1 MGKIHIGDLASV
13 LVKKH
18 QIDKRKAQLFISSM
32 VSVIRDGLD
41 ADRIVKVK
49 GLGTFKVVDV
59 EARESVNV
67 NTGER
72 LIIESHSKLAFLPDA
87 TMKELV
93 NRPFSLFESVLL
105 NDGVDFTDMQTIT
118 LEEGEEVGQTETNAL
133 MDTFEAEE
141 EVQEEDAQDE
151 EEVLEDDS
159 QEEDVQDEEEVL
171 EDDSQ
176 EEDFLSEEEA
186 VPDDDEQDM
195 LEVLESAETEEPEEE
210 EEHSGQEAP
219 IEDKELSESEESSES
234 EVLPE
239 VEEISEAEAQI
250 EEPLEPSES
259 VEHEEPLE
267 QEEPSEP
274 LEQDESSEQEDPEEP
289 EDSIDSDDDDVQLME
304 DDNEED
310 EEEEDEE
317 ESSRHRWWLWLLLAL
332 VLAGGAAAYLLLGRH
347 SGQTIEPAEVR
358 SADTVQT
365 ADIQSADSAL
375 AVVPDTVGVSPQPAA
390 DVEHDWLYYDTL
402 DIRINTGAYAIVGLD
417 HIIQVKEGDTSK
429 RIALREAGSTQFA
442 CYIETY
448 NGITADTLEA
458 GTELRIPKLVNKR
471 TLKSQ
476 QNNNE

>member
-13 LVKKH
+13 LVKRH

-176 EEDFLSEEEA
+176 EEDSQEEDFLSEDETI
-186 VPDDDEQDM
+186 PDDDEQDM

-210 EEHSGQEAP
+210 EE
-219 IEDKELSESEESSES
+219 
-234 EVLPE
+234 
-239 VEEISEAEAQI
+239 
-250 EEPLEPSES
+250 
-259 VEHEEPLE
+259 
-267 QEEPSEP
+267 
-274 LEQDESSEQEDPEEP
+274 SSEQEDPEEP
-289 EDSIDSDDDDVQLME
+289 EDSIDSDDDGVQLME

-365 ADIQSADSAL
+365 ADVQSADSAL

>member
-13 LVKKH
+13 LVKRH

-176 EEDFLSEEEA
+176 EEDSQEEDFLSEDETI
-186 VPDDDEQDM
+186 PDDDEQDL

-210 EEHSGQEAP
+210 E
-219 IEDKELSESEESSES
+219 
-234 EVLPE
+234 
-239 VEEISEAEAQI
+239 
-250 EEPLEPSES
+250 
-259 VEHEEPLE
+259 
-267 QEEPSEP
+267 
-274 LEQDESSEQEDPEEP
+274 ESSEQEDPEEP
-289 EDSIDSDDDDVQLME
+289 EDSIDSDDDGVQLME

-365 ADIQSADSAL
+365 ADVQSADSAL

>member
-151 EEVLEDDS
+151 EEVLEKDS
-159 QEEDVQDEEEVL
+159 LEEDIQDEEEVL

-176 EEDFLSEEEA
+176 EEDSQEEDFLSEDETI
-186 VPDDDEQDM
+186 PDDDEQDM

-210 EEHSGQEAP
+210 EE
-219 IEDKELSESEESSES
+219 
-234 EVLPE
+234 
-239 VEEISEAEAQI
+239 
-250 EEPLEPSES
+250 
-259 VEHEEPLE
+259 
-267 QEEPSEP
+267 
-274 LEQDESSEQEDPEEP
+274 SSEQEDPEEP
-289 EDSIDSDDDDVQLME
+289 EDSIDSDDDGVQLMD

-365 ADIQSADSAL
+365 ADVQSADSAL

>member
-13 LVKKH
+13 LVKRH
-18 QIDKRKAQLFISSM
+18 QIDKHKAQLFISSM

-151 EEVLEDDS
+151 EEVLEKDS
-159 QEEDVQDEEEVL
+159 LEEDIQDEEEVL

-210 EEHSGQEAP
+210 E
-219 IEDKELSESEESSES
+219 
-234 EVLPE
+234 
-239 VEEISEAEAQI
+239 
-250 EEPLEPSES
+250 
-259 VEHEEPLE
+259 
-267 QEEPSEP
+267 
-274 LEQDESSEQEDPEEP
+274 ESSEQEDPEEP

-365 ADIQSADSAL
+365 ADVQSADSAL

>member
-176 EEDFLSEEEA
+176 EEDSQEEDFLSEDETI
-186 VPDDDEQDM
+186 PDDDEQDM

-210 EEHSGQEAP
+210 EE
-219 IEDKELSESEESSES
+219 
-234 EVLPE
+234 
-239 VEEISEAEAQI
+239 
-250 EEPLEPSES
+250 
-259 VEHEEPLE
+259 
-267 QEEPSEP
+267 
-274 LEQDESSEQEDPEEP
+274 SSEQEDPEEP
-289 EDSIDSDDDDVQLME
+289 EDSIDSDDDGVQLMD

>member
-13 LVKKH
+13 LVKRH

-176 EEDFLSEEEA
+176 EEDSQEEDFLSEDETI
-186 VPDDDEQDM
+186 PDDDEQDM

-210 EEHSGQEAP
+210 EE
-219 IEDKELSESEESSES
+219 
-234 EVLPE
+234 
-239 VEEISEAEAQI
+239 
-250 EEPLEPSES
+250 
-259 VEHEEPLE
+259 
-267 QEEPSEP
+267 
-274 LEQDESSEQEDPEEP
+274 SSEQEDPEEP
-289 EDSIDSDDDDVQLME
+289 EDSIDSDDDGVQLME

-317 ESSRHRWWLWLLLAL
+317 ESSRHRWWLWLLIAL

-365 ADIQSADSAL
+365 ADVQSADSAL